1 MTVCHKKSND
11 TDNYETQEWNATA
24 EDNPHAGPTQRRQYP
39 EPARYRKGDTTPP
52 DGQTIYHVRPQNR
65 TTCSRTD
72 YGRRAA
78 VHALLAYRSKARY
91 PLDVV
96 QHIER
101 LNGRQ
106 RIDVEPPYLVAYLD
120 EHGVFQ
126 LEHAEL
132 YARKMFLGA

>member
-1 MTVCHKKSND
+1 MKRKN
-11 TDNYETQEWNATA
+11 ETRRLRT
-24 EDNPHAGPTQRRQYP
+24 TRTRRQYP

-52 DGQTIYHVRPQNR
+52 DGQTIYHARPQNR
-65 TTCSRTD
+65 TA
-72 YGRRAA
+72 RAA
-78 VHALLAYRSKARY
+78 PARLPHPVHALLAYRSKARY

-101 LNGRQ
+101 LNRRQ

>member
-1 MTVCHKKSND
+1 MKRKN
-11 TDNYETQEWNATA
+11 ETRRLRTTRTPVRRS
-24 EDNPHAGPTQRRQYP
+24 DGSTPNPHGTGKEIPHRPTDKPYTTHVRRTARAA
-39 EPARYRKGDTTPP
+39 PARLPHP
-52 DGQTIYHVRPQNR
+52 
-65 TTCSRTD
+65 
-72 YGRRAA
+72 

-101 LNGRQ
+101 LNRRQ

>member
-1 MTVCHKKSND
+1 MKRKN
-11 TDNYETQEWNATA
+11 ETRRLRTTRTPVRRS
-24 EDNPHAGPTQRRQYP
+24 DGSTPNPHGTGKEIPHRPTDKPYTTYVRRTARH
-39 EPARYRKGDTTPP
+39 EP
-52 DGQTIYHVRPQNR
+52 HRPGCH
-65 TTCSRTD
+65 T
-72 YGRRAA
+72 

>member
-1 MTVCHKKSND
+1 MKRKN
-11 TDNYETQEWNATA
+11 ETRRLRTTRTPVRRS
-24 EDNPHAGPTQRRQYP
+24 DGSTPNPHGTGKEIPHRPTDKPYTTYVRGT
-39 EPARYRKGDTTPP
+39 ARHAVVPIT
-52 DGQTIYHVRPQNR
+52 
-65 TTCSRTD
+65 
-72 YGRRAA
+72 AA
-78 VHALLAYRSKARY
+78 VHAPSAYRSKARY